1 MANLLR
7 NVRLFE
13 TLSESDCADLIHF
26 MHEKRYAAGET
37 VCTRGQ
43 HGNTML
49 VVLQGALSAVVS
61 GKDHAPTEVA
71 RLASGTVMG
80 EMFCIDPAPRP
91 TTVVANEN
99 TTVLEIGRDDLIR
112 MRQHAPRVAA
122 ALVSAVFHEVVRRLR
137 GVDERVDREIRA
149 ESGPDGGSSGG
160 GPSDG
165 ASEGAS
171 DPAWDASFAR
181 SRGSA

>member
-13 TLSESDCADLIHF
+13 TLSESECADLVHF
-26 MHEKRYAAGET
+26 MHEKRFASGET

-49 VVLQGALSAVVS
+49 VVLQGALSAVVPA
-61 GKDHAPTEVA
+61 KNNVLAEVA
-71 RLASGTVMG
+71 RLSSGAVLG

-91 TTVVANEN
+91 ATVVANEN
-99 TTVLEIGRDDLIR
+99 TTVLEIGREDLTR
-112 MRQHAPRVAA
+112 MRQQAPRVAA

-137 GVDERVDREIRA
+137 SVDDRVDREIRA
-149 ESGPDGGSSGG
+149 EGDPDDHDGPGGRVTT
-160 GPSDG
+160 GPW
-165 ASEGAS
+165 E
-171 DPAWDASFAR
+171 ASFAR
-181 SRGSA
+181 LRGSS